1 MCVKPRQGVFF
12 PGESY
17 TSHSSVQDRAP
28 NNAAFGTDLPPVGG
42 SFQFIICLACPA
54 TFSYLLLIKVAF
66 ALALLLSKGGIP
78 TQTWKTLTCSTG
90 RGFCCNFLCLWRLCI
105 TGCFILDVCL
115 VFLLLIFFPYFSD
128 FLSPIVLFSNFFDL
142 YGSFPPRISNPFHYV
157 RSLWHIHDIV
167 TENVFSV
174 FL

>member
-66 ALALLLSKGGIP
+66 AFGIVAFYRRNPNSNVENSHLFYRQRILLQFPMSMKALYYWLFYFRCMSCILI
-78 TQTWKTLTCSTG
+78 TY
-90 RGFCCNFLCLWRLCI
+90 FLPIFLRLFKSHCI
-105 TGCFILDVCL
+105 IL
-115 VFLLLIFFPYFSD
+115 
-128 FLSPIVLFSNFFDL
+128 
-142 YGSFPPRISNPFHYV
+142 
-157 RSLWHIHDIV
+157 
-167 TENVFSV
+167 
-174 FL
+174 